1 MLNRKTK
8 IVATLGP
15 ATRDPHVLRQLLRKG
30 VDVCRINCSHC
41 DAKAIRTEI
50 AHIRRTASEL
60 NKAVAILLDLQGPKI
75 RVSKMK
81 EPLTLGRGALLEI
94 SMDPTIIGEGNRCGT
109 GYLSLASEVREGQ
122 PVLFDDGA
130 LSGVIERVYL
140 DKTPA
145 EVHVRM
151 KVGGKLGSNKGMNLP
166 GASLAAPCLTEK
178 DISDLIVGIQSGV
191 DYVALSFV
199 REPNDV
205 LELKALLQ
213 EHGHPD
219 IPVISKIERK
229 EAVDNIDAILN
240 VTDGIMV
247 ARGDLGVELPLESI
261 PIHQKMLIRAA
272 NRQGRLVITA
282 TQMLDSMERNP
293 RPTRAETTDVANAVL
308 DGTDAVMLSGET
320 AAGMYPIEAVQV
332 MDRIAREAEQSC
344 FFLPPTD
351 DDLPVHQAR
360 GYTIAHASITA
371 LRDGS
376 PLMVFSWSGL
386 SAIVASKFRP
396 SGPIYALA
404 PTQAVCDRLALA
416 WGVTPFQVPQVR
428 STDELI
434 DIGEQL
440 LLKSGHLQAGQRVVV
455 LAGSS
460 PMKGA
465 TNLMKILIAGEEN

>member
-1 MLNRKTK
+1 MPKRKTK

-15 ATRDPHVLRQLLRKG
+15 ATREPHVLRQLLRTG

-50 AHIRRTASEL
+50 AHIRRAAAEL
-60 NKAVAILLDLQGPKI
+60 GKSVAILLDLQGPKI
-75 RVSKMK
+75 RVGKMK
-81 EPLTLGRGALLEI
+81 EALALSRGSLLEI
-94 SMDPTIIGEGNRCGT
+94 VMDPDLIGTGTRCGT
-109 GYLSLASEVREGQ
+109 GYLTLASEVKEAQ
-122 PVLFDDGA
+122 KVLFDDGA
-130 LSGVIERVYL
+130 LAGVVEKVDL
-140 DKTPA
+140 ESTPA
-145 EVHVRM
+145 EVHVRI
-151 KVGGKLGSNKGMNLP
+151 KVGGNLGSNKGMNLP

-178 DISDLIVGIQSGV
+178 DRKDLVVGIQSGV

-205 LELKALLQ
+205 VELKALLK
-213 EHGHPD
+213 ENGHPD
-219 IPVISKIERK
+219 LPVISKIERK
-229 EAVDNIDAILN
+229 EAVENIDAILK
-240 VTDGIMV
+240 VSDGIMV
-247 ARGDLGVELPLESI
+247 ARGDLGVELPLETI
-261 PIHQKMLIRAA
+261 PIHQKTLIRAA

-293 RPTRAETTDVANAVL
+293 RPTRAESTDVANAVL
-308 DGTDAVMLSGET
+308 DGTDAIMLSGET
-320 AAGMYPIEAVQV
+320 AAGLYPIQAVEV
-332 MDRIAREAEQSC
+332 MDRIAREAEQSQ
-344 FFLPPTD
+344 FFRAPSD
-351 DDLPVHQAR
+351 DDLPVHQER

-386 SAIVASKFRP
+386 SAIIASKFRP
-396 SGPIYALA
+396 IGPIYALA

-416 WGVTPFQVPQVR
+416 WGVTPFQVPQVQ

-434 DIGEQL
+434 EHGEKL
-440 LLKSGHLQAGQRVVV
+440 LLEKGLLHPGQRVVV

-465 TNLMKILIAGEEN
+465 TNLMKILIAGEEE